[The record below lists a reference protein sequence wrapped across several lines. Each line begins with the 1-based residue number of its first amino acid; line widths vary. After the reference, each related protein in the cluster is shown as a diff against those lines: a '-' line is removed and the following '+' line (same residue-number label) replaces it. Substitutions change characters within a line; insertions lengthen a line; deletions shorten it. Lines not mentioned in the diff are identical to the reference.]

1 MVKRVKATGEVV
13 RGESWDGRVRHRV
26 FRKWKQGLASRE
38 IADTMNVGYTQV
50 RAVCQKFERQ
60 RVELIAEM
68 VEQGREI
75 PADLRIG
82 GGRQSQAARRRARTV
97 AIYVKEAQTTP
108 MRGKKRP
115 LTGKQVNAKLVSRHR
130 EHAGT
135 SVRTTLRDL
144 MQKRRRVVRA
154 AVVSTR
160 RGAALSQEPAE
171 VDGAAA
177 RLAGAAARRG
187 KAANVSF

>member
-13 RGESWDGRVRHRV
+13 RGEAWDGRVRYRV
-26 FRKWKQGLASRE
+26 FRKWKEGLTSRE
-38 IADTMNVGYTQV
+38 IANTMNVGYTPV
-50 RAVCQKFERQ
+50 RAACQEFERK
-60 RVELIAEM
+60 RVELIAQM
-68 VEQGREI
+68 VEQGLEI

-108 MRGKKRP
+108 KRGKKRP

-144 MQKRRRVVRA
+144 MQKR
-154 AVVSTR
+154 
-160 RGAALSQEPAE
+160 GAALSEEPAE